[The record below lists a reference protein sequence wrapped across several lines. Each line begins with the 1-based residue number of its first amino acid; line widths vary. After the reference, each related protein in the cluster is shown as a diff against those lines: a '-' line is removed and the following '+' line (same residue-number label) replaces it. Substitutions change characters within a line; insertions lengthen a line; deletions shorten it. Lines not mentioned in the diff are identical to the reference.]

1 MYLCGL
7 QTQMEN
13 IKTHKAGFVS
23 IVGRPNA
30 GKSTLMNCLVGERLS
45 IITPKA
51 QTTRHR
57 VMGIINDPDF
67 QIVYSDT
74 PGVIEPK
81 YELQK
86 SMMRFV
92 DFSLEDADMILW
104 VLDVKDPEDHSLVL
118 QRLGNVEVPVLLVLN
133 KLDLSTQEEMDAL
146 IEKWKVEFPKADAIL
161 AVSALSGFNAD
172 MVLKWVL
179 SHLQEHPPFY
189 DKDELTDKPER
200 FFASEIFREKIF
212 KNYSKEIPYSSEVL
226 IESFKDQKDLL
237 RIQAVI
243 IVERDSQKGIII
255 GQGGEALKRTATQAR
270 KSMEEFFG
278 KKVFLETFVKVE
290 PDWRSKEFYLR
301 QFGYKLD

>member
-1 MYLCGL
+1 
-7 QTQMEN
+7 MEHTE
-13 IKTHKAGFVS
+13 THKAGFVS

-45 IITPKA
+45 IVTPKA

-57 VMGIINDPDF
+57 VMGIINDPEF

-104 VLDVKDPEDHSLVL
+104 VLDVTDPEDHALVL
-118 QRLGNVEVPVLLVLN
+118 QRLGNVEVPVLLILN
-133 KLDLSTQEEMDAL
+133 KVDLSKQESMDAL
-146 IEKWKVEFPKADAIL
+146 IEKWKVEFSKADAIL
-161 AVSALSGFNAD
+161 AVSALTGFNAD
-172 MVLKWVL
+172 MVLNWVL
-179 SHLQEHPPFY
+179 SHLPVHPPY
-189 DKDELTDKPER
+189 YGKDEMTDKPER

-212 KNYSKEIPYSSEVL
+212 KNYSAEIPYSSEVL

-243 IVERDSQKGIII
+243 IVERDTQKGIII

-290 PDWRSKEFYLR
+290 PNWRSKEFYLR

>member
-1 MYLCGL
+1 
-7 QTQMEN
+7 MEN
-13 IKTHKAGFVS
+13 PKTHKAGFVS

-133 KLDLSTQEEMDAL
+133 KVDLSTQEEMDAL
-146 IEKWKVEFPKADAIL
+146 IEKWKVEFPKADSIL
-161 AVSALSGFNAD
+161 AVSAIKGFNSD

-179 SHLQEHPPFY
+179 SHLQDHPPFY
-189 DKDELTDKPER
+189 DKDTLTDKPER

-243 IVERDSQKGIII
+243 IVERESQKGIVIV
-255 GQGGEALKRTATQAR
+255 QGGEALKRTATQAR